1 MATVKSFSLP
11 DEAIS
16 VLDQIPKTERSEFVT
31 HAILEMAKQ
40 KVKLQA
46 IEAIKNFP
54 RFTPEDKTPVVD
66 VLREIREDN

>member
-16 VLDQIPKTERSEFVT
+16 ILDQIPKTERSEFVT
-31 HAILEMAKQ
+31 NAILEMAKQ

-46 IEAIKNFP
+46 IEAIKSFP
-54 RFTPEDKTPVVD
+54 RFQPEDKTPVVD
-66 VLREIREDN
+66 VVREIREGN

>member
-31 HAILEMAKQ
+31 NAILEMAKQ

-46 IEAIKNFP
+46 IEAIKSFQ
-54 RFTPEDKTPVVD
+54 RFQPEDKTSVVD
-66 VLREIREDN
+66 VVREIREGN

>member
-1 MATVKSFSLP
+1 MSTVKSFSLP

-31 HAILEMAKQ
+31 NAILEMAKQ

-46 IEAIKNFP
+46 IEAIKSFP
-54 RFTPEDKTPVVD
+54 RFQPEDKTPVVD
-66 VLREIREDN
+66 VVREIREGN